1 MNLAPTLI
9 DTQSENVGFRSQI
22 LVRFA
27 DCDYARMVF
36 YPRYLVMFNNLVE
49 DWFAA
54 GLHLPFSELHAK
66 HEWGI
71 PTVHLEVDFLA
82 PSFLGDL
89 LQATLVVTS
98 VGRSSFSLAIT
109 LRGADGQERIRGKVV
124 LVLMELGRNRSR
136 PIPDDLR
143 TNILKFLV
151 QPSVEDKSSGGKI

>member
-1 MNLAPTLI
+1 MNIAPAASGP
-9 DTQSENVGFRSQI
+9 QSESVGFQSQI

-54 GLHLPFSELHAK
+54 ALHLPFSELHAK
-66 HEWGI
+66 REWGI

-82 PSFLGDL
+82 PSFLGDV
-89 LQATLVVTS
+89 LQSALVVTS
-98 VGRSSFSLAIT
+98 VGRSSFSLTIT
-109 LRGADGQERIRGKVV
+109 LRGADGKERIRGKVV

-143 TNILKFLV
+143 ANILKFMI
-151 QPSVEDKSSGGKI
+151 QPPVEDKSNEGRK